1 MLIDFVLKKMKS
13 IIRKCFKECK
23 YIEKVETVIKY
34 ITDDLEVSSDDFKL
48 NRVNYHK
55 KLSLKVSLDFG

>member
-1 MLIDFVLKKMKS
+1 MFLKRWNPS
-13 IIRKCFKECK
+13 SASVFKECK